1 MKNAEAEKL
10 EEQALQARLHA
21 EAAADRI
28 QQCQTALQSSE
39 RLLAEKQ
46 RQLTNKVIDCGATR
60 HGYSIQQAYLLLT
73 YFGCR
78 NQDVQ
83 AFNRC
88 VRRVDC
94 ILL

>member
-28 QQCQTALQSSE
+28 QQCQTALQSAE

-46 RQLTNKVIDCGATR
+46 RHLTDKVTEYGAVTHGCGVE
-60 HGYSIQQAYLLLT
+60 LC
-73 YFGCR
+73 YFH
-78 NQDVQ
+78 
-83 AFNRC
+83 
-88 VRRVDC
+88 
-94 ILL
+94 I